1 LLPCGDVTASSA
13 PEPVSYKDT
22 LNLLQT
28 PFGMRANAK
37 VREPEIQAFWAE
49 QRIYERL
56 SQQNPGAPFTLHDG
70 PPYAN
75 GALHVGHALNKI
87 LKDII
92 NKTALLQGK
101 RARFVPGW
109 DCHGLPIELKVLQG
123 LSSGERA
130 ELTPV
135 SLRQKAHAY
144 ALEQVELQKA
154 GFQRWGIWAD
164 WQTPYLTLQKSYE
177 AAQIG
182 VFGAMVLAGHIYRG
196 LKPVHWSPS
205 SRTALAEAEL
215 EYPDGHTSPSVYA
228 AFPVVE
234 LPEGLAGQ
242 LSAAGLPAA
251 AATAAGGLAV
261 AIWTTTPWTL
271 PANLAVS
278 VNGRLDY
285 AICAVA
291 ARDEA
296 ARGEGAA
303 PAASHLVV
311 AAELREGLETSLGLT
326 LTPLLSVKGADL
338 EGITYRHPLLER
350 TSPVVIGGDY
360 ITTEA
365 GTGLVHTAPGH
376 GVDDFNTGKK
386 YNLPVL
392 CPVDEAGNLTAE
404 AGPFAGTNVLK
415 DANPTILAALEA
427 TGLLLK
433 QERYEHRYPYD
444 WRTKKPTIFR
454 ATEQWFASV
463 EGFRTAALEAIA
475 AVEWLPASGRNR
487 IEAMVSERGDWCIS
501 RQRTW
506 GVPIPVFYHRETG
519 EVLLNEATL
528 HHIQEL
534 IAEHGAD
541 VWWQRDEAGLLPEP
555 YAAEAD
561 QWRKGTDT
569 MDVWFD
575 SGSSWAG
582 VLGGIAGAESRA
594 PELHYP
600 ADLYLEGSDQHRGW
614 FQSSLLT
621 SVAVNGHAPYKRVL
635 THGFTLDEK
644 GRKMSKSLGN
654 VVDPAVLVEGGKN
667 EKQDPAY
674 GADVLRLWV
683 SSVDYSADVPLG
695 PGIVKQLADVYR
707 KVRNTARYLLG
718 NLHDF
723 DPRPQAEGG
732 DAIAYAELPLLD
744 RWMLQRTAALIDAVG
759 GDFERFE
766 FYRFF
771 QALQNFCVVD
781 LSNVYLDIAKDR
793 LYVSGASEFRRRS
806 CQTVLSLVVERLAG
820 LIAPVLCHMAE
831 DIWQNLPYPV
841 AEASVF
847 ERGWPS
853 APEEW
858 RDGALEEPM
867 ARILELRSLVNRQL
881 ESCRKQGGKGDNQ
894 ASPEAI
900 GASLE
905 AQVQLQLGEGSTAL
919 GEALAWLERSPH
931 PAVDNLGDW
940 LLVSA
945 VRVGGEPPAA
955 VLAEAA
961 ADGLT
966 VRIARADGEKCERC
980 WHYETDIGEHSVH
993 PTLCGRCVAVL
1004 AG

>member
-1 LLPCGDVTASSA
+1 VTASPAS
-13 PEPVSYKDT
+13 EPISYKET

-28 PFGMRANAK
+28 PFAMRANAK
-37 VREPEIQAFWAE
+37 VREPQIQAFWAE

-56 SQQNPGAPFTLHDG
+56 SQGNPGEVFTLHDG

-92 NKTALLQGK
+92 NKTALLQGRK
-101 RARFVPGW
+101 ARFVPGW

-123 LSSGERA
+123 LKSGERA
-130 ELTPV
+130 ELTPL
-135 SLRQKAHAY
+135 SLRRKAHAY
-144 ALEQVELQKA
+144 ALEQVEGQKL

-164 WQTPYLTLQKSYE
+164 WDTPYLTLQKRYE

-215 EYPDGHTSPSVYA
+215 EYPEGHTSPSVYV
-228 AFPVVE
+228 AFPVEAV
-234 LPEGLAGQ
+234 PTDLAGRLRGVGIEVEDLDRMTSSGRPIT
-242 LSAAGLPAA
+242 LS
-251 AATAAGGLAV
+251 V

-278 VNGRLDY
+278 VNGQLDY
-285 AICAVA
+285 SICAVNGG
-291 ARDEA
+291 D
-296 ARGEGAA
+296 
-303 PAASHLVV
+303 SLSNHLVV
-311 AAELREGLETSLGLT
+311 AAELVERLQQVLGLS
-326 LTPLLSVKGADL
+326 LNPLLTVKGAEL
-338 EGITYRHPLLER
+338 EGSVYRHPLLER
-350 TSPVVIGGDY
+350 RGQVVIGGDY

-376 GVDDFNTGKK
+376 GVDDFNTGRK
-386 YNLPVL
+386 YGLPVL
-392 CPVDEAGNLTAE
+392 CPVDEAGTLTEE

-415 DANPTILAALEA
+415 DANPTIIEALEA
-427 TGLLLK
+427 AGALLK

-463 EGFRTAALEAIA
+463 EGFRAAALDAIA
-475 AVEWLPASGRNR
+475 RVEWLPASGRNR

-519 EVLLNEATL
+519 DVLLNEATL
-528 HHIQEL
+528 AHIQAL
-534 IAEHGAD
+534 IAEHGSD
-541 VWWQRDEAGLLPEP
+541 VWWQRDEAGLLPPEL
-555 YAAEAD
+555 ADQAD
-561 QWRKGTDT
+561 QWRKGSDT

-582 VLGGIAGAESRA
+582 VLGGLSPGNGESSRQSGASHV
-594 PELHYP
+594 PGLHYP

-621 SVAVNGHAPYKRVL
+621 SVAVNGHAPYRRVL

-654 VVDPAVLVEGGKN
+654 VVDPAVLVEGGRN
-667 EKQDPAY
+667 EKQEPAY

-723 DPRPQAEGG
+723 DPRPQSEGG
-732 DAIAYAELPLLD
+732 DAVACAELPLLD
-744 RWMLQRTAALIDAVG
+744 QWMLQRTAALIDAVT

-793 LYVSGASEFRRRS
+793 LYVSGAADYRRRS

-847 ERGWPS
+847 ERGWPT
-853 APEEW
+853 APAEW
-858 RDGALEEPM
+858 RRPELETPM
-867 ARILELRSLVNRQL
+867 AAILELRALVNRQL
-881 ESCRKQGGKGDNQ
+881 ESCRTAGQL
-894 ASPEAI
+894 

-905 AQVQLQLGEGSTAL
+905 AQVQLELGGGGSDSAEATASAGL
-919 GEALAWLERSPH
+919 AAALAWLAGSAH
-931 PAVDNLGDW
+931 PAVDNLADW
-940 LLVSA
+940 LLVSSL
-945 VRVGGEPPAA
+945 RIGGEPPPA
-955 VLAEAA
+955 VLHEAEEAGVRVRVSRAA
-961 ADGLT
+961 
-966 VRIARADGEKCERC
+966 GEKCERC
-980 WHYETDIGEHSVH
+980 WHYESDVGEHNAH

>member
-1 LLPCGDVTASSA
+1 VTASSA
-13 PEPVSYKDT
+13 PATSYKDT

-28 PFGMRANAK
+28 PFSMRANAK

-49 QRIYERL
+49 LQLYERL
-56 SQQNPGAPFTLHDG
+56 SQQNPGESFTLHDG

-101 RARFVPGW
+101 RARFIPGW

-123 LSSGERA
+123 LKSSERA

-135 SLRQKAHAY
+135 SLRHKAHAY
-144 ALEQVELQKA
+144 ALEQVEGQKA
-154 GFQRWGIWAD
+154 GFRRWGIWAD
-164 WQTPYLTLQKSYE
+164 WDQPYLTLQKSYE

-228 AFPVVE
+228 AFPAVE
-234 LPEGLAGQ
+234 LPEALAAQ
-242 LSAAGLPAA
+242 LSAAGLSAET
-251 AATAAGGLAV
+251 ATAAGGLAV

-278 VNGRLDY
+278 VNERLDY

-291 ARDEA
+291 PQGDN
-296 ARGEGAA
+296 AA
-303 PAASHLVV
+303 PAVSHLVV
-311 AAELREGLETSLGLT
+311 AAELRESLETSLGLA

-338 EGITYRHPLLER
+338 EGIVYRHPLLER
-350 TSPVVIGGDY
+350 TSKVVIGGDY

-386 YNLPVL
+386 YGLPVL

-415 DANPTILAALEA
+415 DANPTILDALEG

-463 EGFRTAALEAIA
+463 EGFRAAALEAIA
-475 AVEWLPASGRNR
+475 QVEWLPASGRNR

-519 EVLLNEATL
+519 EVLLNQATL
-528 HHIQEL
+528 DHIQAL

-541 VWWQRDEAGLLPEP
+541 VWWERDEAGLLPAE
-555 YAAEAD
+555 YAAEAA

-582 VLGGIAGAESRA
+582 VLGGIAGGESRA

-723 DPRPQAEGG
+723 DPTR
-732 DAIAYAELPLLD
+732 DAVPYAELPLLD
-744 RWMLQRTAALIDAVG
+744 QWMLQRTAALIDSVS
-759 GDFERFE
+759 GDFQRFE

-793 LYVSGASEFRRRS
+793 LYVSGAQEFRRRS
-806 CQTVLSLVVERLAG
+806 CQTVLALVVERLAG

-831 DIWQNLPYPV
+831 DIWQNLPYAV
-841 AEASVF
+841 AERSVF
-847 ERGWPS
+847 ERGWPT
-853 APEEW
+853 APAEW
-858 RDGALEEPM
+858 RRAELETPM
-867 ARILELRSLVNRQL
+867 EQILELRALVNRQL
-881 ESCRKQGGKGDNQ
+881 ESCRSGGQ
-894 ASPEAI
+894 L

-905 AQVQLQLGEGSTAL
+905 AQVQLELSEGSEPTAA
-919 GEALAWLERSPH
+919 ALAWLEASAH
-931 PAVDNLGDW
+931 PSVDNLADW

-945 VRVGGEPPAA
+945 LQQGGSAPAE
-955 VLAEAA
+955 VLAEASEA
-961 ADGLT
+961 GVT
-966 VRIARADGEKCERC
+966 VRIAKAAGEKCERC
-980 WHYETDIGEHSVH
+980 WHYETDIGQHSAH
-993 PTLCGRCVAVL
+993 PSLCGRCVAVL
-1004 AG
+1004 G

>member
-1 LLPCGDVTASSA
+1 MTASSA
-13 PEPVSYKDT
+13 PATSYKDT

-28 PFGMRANAK
+28 PFSMRANAK

-49 QRIYERL
+49 QRLYERL
-56 SQQNPGAPFTLHDG
+56 SQENSGPAFTLHDG

-101 RARFVPGW
+101 RARFIPGW

-123 LSSGERA
+123 LSSSERA

-135 SLRQKAHAY
+135 SLRQKAHTY
-144 ALEQVELQKA
+144 ALEQVEGQKA
-154 GFQRWGIWAD
+154 GFRRWGIWAD
-164 WQTPYLTLQKSYE
+164 WDQPYLTLQKSYE

-215 EYPDGHTSPSVYA
+215 EYPDGHTSPSIYV
-228 AFPVVE
+228 AFPAVQ
-234 LPEGLAGQ
+234 LPEGLAAQ
-242 LSAAGLPAA
+242 LNAAGLTAEAA
-251 AATAAGGLAV
+251 IGEGGLAV

-278 VNGRLDY
+278 VNERLNY
-285 AICAVA
+285 AICAVSP
-291 ARDEA
+291 
-296 ARGEGAA
+296 RGENTA

-311 AAELREGLETSLGLT
+311 AAELRESLEASLGLE
-326 LTPLLSVKGADL
+326 LQPLLNVKGADL
-338 EGITYRHPLLER
+338 EGIVYRHPLLER
-350 TSPVVIGGDY
+350 TSAVVIGGDY

-386 YNLPVL
+386 YGLPVL

-404 AGPFAGTNVLK
+404 AGRFAGTNVLK
-415 DANPTILAALEA
+415 DANPTIIEALEG

-463 EGFRTAALEAIA
+463 EGFRAAALEAIA
-475 AVEWLPASGRNR
+475 QVEWLPASGRNR

-528 HHIQEL
+528 AHIQAL

-541 VWWQRDEAGLLPEP
+541 VWWECDEAGLLPAD
-555 YAAEAD
+555 YTAEAA

-582 VLGGIAGAESRA
+582 VLGGIAGGESRA

-667 EKQDPAY
+667 EKQEPPY

-723 DPRPQAEGG
+723 DPAR
-732 DAIAYAELPLLD
+732 DAVPYAELPLLD
-744 RWMLQRTAALIDAVG
+744 QWMLQRTAALIDSVS

-793 LYVSGASEFRRRS
+793 LYVSGAGEFRRRS
-806 CQTVLSLVVERLAG
+806 CQTVLALVVERLAG

-841 AEASVF
+841 AETSVF

-853 APEEW
+853 APSEW
-858 RDGALEEPM
+858 RQPALEDPM
-867 ARILELRSLVNRQL
+867 DRILELRALVNRQL
-881 ESCRKQGGKGDNQ
+881 ESCRSGGQ
-894 ASPEAI
+894 L

-905 AQVQLQLGEGSTAL
+905 AQVQLELSEGSEATAA
-919 GEALAWLERSPH
+919 ALAWLESSAH
-931 PAVDNLGDW
+931 PGVDNLADW

-945 VRVGGEPPAA
+945 LQQGGSAPAEM
-955 VLAEAA
+955 LAEASEA
-961 ADGLT
+961 GLT
-966 VRIARADGEKCERC
+966 VRIAKAAGEKCERC
-980 WHYETDIGEHSVH
+980 WHYETDIGSHASH

-1004 AG
+1004 S

>member
-1 LLPCGDVTASSA
+1 MTASSA
-13 PEPVSYKDT
+13 PATSYKDT

-28 PFGMRANAK
+28 PFSMRANAK

-49 QRIYERL
+49 LQLYERL
-56 SQQNPGAPFTLHDG
+56 SQQNPGESFTLHDG

-101 RARFVPGW
+101 RARFIPGW

-123 LSSGERA
+123 LKSSERA

-135 SLRQKAHAY
+135 SLRHKAHAY
-144 ALEQVELQKA
+144 ALEQVEGQKA
-154 GFQRWGIWAD
+154 GFRRWGIWAD
-164 WQTPYLTLQKSYE
+164 WDQPYLTLQKSYE

-228 AFPVVE
+228 AFPAVE
-234 LPEGLAGQ
+234 LPEALAAQ
-242 LSAAGLPAA
+242 LSAAGLSAET
-251 AATAAGGLAV
+251 ATAAGGLAV

-278 VNGRLDY
+278 VNERLDY

-291 ARDEA
+291 PQGDN
-296 ARGEGAA
+296 AA
-303 PAASHLVV
+303 PAVSHLVV
-311 AAELREGLETSLGLT
+311 AAELRESLETSLGLA

-338 EGITYRHPLLER
+338 EGIVYRHPLLER
-350 TSPVVIGGDY
+350 TSKVVIGGDY

-386 YNLPVL
+386 YGLPVL

-415 DANPTILAALEA
+415 DANPTILDALEG

-463 EGFRTAALEAIA
+463 EGFRAAALEAIA
-475 AVEWLPASGRNR
+475 QVEWLPASGRNR

-519 EVLLNEATL
+519 EVLLNQATL
-528 HHIQEL
+528 DHIQAL

-541 VWWQRDEAGLLPEP
+541 VWWERDEAGLLPAE
-555 YAAEAD
+555 YAAEAA

-582 VLGGIAGAESRA
+582 VLGGIAGGESRA

-723 DPRPQAEGG
+723 DPTR
-732 DAIAYAELPLLD
+732 DAVPYAELPLLD
-744 RWMLQRTAALIDAVG
+744 QWMLQRTAALIDSVS
-759 GDFERFE
+759 GDFQRFE

-793 LYVSGASEFRRRS
+793 LYVSGAQEFRRRS
-806 CQTVLSLVVERLAG
+806 CQTVLALVVERLAG

-831 DIWQNLPYPV
+831 DIWQNLPYAV
-841 AEASVF
+841 AERSVF
-847 ERGWPS
+847 ERGWPT
-853 APEEW
+853 APAEW
-858 RDGALEEPM
+858 RRAELETPM
-867 ARILELRSLVNRQL
+867 EQILELRALVNRQL
-881 ESCRKQGGKGDNQ
+881 ESCRSGGQ
-894 ASPEAI
+894 L

-905 AQVQLQLGEGSTAL
+905 AQVQLELSEGSEPTA
-919 GEALAWLERSPH
+919 
-931 PAVDNLGDW
+931 
-940 LLVSA
+940 
-945 VRVGGEPPAA
+945 
-955 VLAEAA
+955 
-961 ADGLT
+961 
-966 VRIARADGEKCERC
+966 
-980 WHYETDIGEHSVH
+980 
-993 PTLCGRCVAVL
+993 
-1004 AG
+1004 